1 MRKSILSFTLLF
13 SLLIAGCVS
22 HKPRNI
28 EESQKPIAT
37 EEVIPFATPQE
48 LKALQTN
55 EDIINYEVAHKAAL
69 LDMASF
75 ADEFSKLGAILPYTL
90 SSEPVIIY
98 ELSGIPKFYE
108 FIVWMVWYSHR
119 FLDFGN

>member
-13 SLLIAGCVS
+13 SLLISGCVN
-22 HKPRNI
+22 HGAEILK
-28 EESQKPIAT
+28 EAQMPITA
-37 EEVIPFATPQE
+37 EAAIPFAHPTE
-48 LKALQTN
+48 LKALQAN
-55 EDIINYEVAHKAAL
+55 EDIINYEVARKAAL